1 MKTKIILFMIIVV
14 LFTIFI
20 AQNTHPVNINVFFW
34 QFNVSSIILIILT
47 GFVGVLIGLLLGS
60 LFKPFRKDNDKENIL

>member
-20 AQNTHPVNINVFFW
+20 AQNTRPVNINVFFW

-60 LFKPFRKDNDKENIL
+60 LFKPSRKDNDKENIL